1 MRLKQ
6 KKKNFEPPPKTMKLK
21 EPYNEIR
28 IHYPIL
34 YQYLCEVVRE
44 FNHEMTN
51 KQLQIELLKKK
62 LSDKRD
68 IP

>member
-1 MRLKQ
+1 V
-6 KKKNFEPPPKTMKLK
+6 
-21 EPYNEIR
+21 
-28 IHYPIL
+28 HYPIL
-34 YQYLCEVVRE
+34 HQYLCEVVRE

-68 IP
+68 MP

>member
-1 MRLKQ
+1 
-6 KKKNFEPPPKTMKLK
+6 MKLK
-21 EPYNEIR
+21 EPYEEIR
-28 IHYPIL
+28 VHYPIL
-34 YQYLCEVVRE
+34 HQYLCEVVRE

-68 IP
+68 MP